1 MHFEIVKA
9 IFDDFHSFFINKK
22 YARFKYVF
30 EQKDELKV
38 YRTGS
43 KSYLNIPSDIKFLDM
58 SDDTEKL
65 YLLFLLGHEIAHL
78 ANKHLNYKDKN
89 SFDTRS
95 IEMWADFFGAKI
107 SMSILLHGKYF
118 SNFLNTNISN
128 ANQGIELIA
137 KMLKRINTIYQNS
150 NHSNK
155 YLNSNNRLSTTIAG
169 IAAFLTRDEMW
180 NTRKLTLA
188 DQAKI
193 GASWGIALNRKLYEL
208 NIFDEFVVDLQNE
221 TKLNTIEEMNIN
233 MVKIHQVIKGNNKGF
248 LIKGLDLKHN
258 FILES
263 IYEKYQKNH
272 LFKKEFNEQFQ
283 ELGMDFKIL

>member
-1 MHFEIVKA
+1 MHYKIIKA
-9 IFDDFHSFFINKK
+9 IFDDFHSFFITKK

-30 EQKDELKV
+30 EKKDELKV

-58 SDDTEKL
+58 SNDVEKL

-78 ANKHLNYKDKN
+78 ANKHLNYKDRN

-107 SMSILLHGKYF
+107 SMSILLHGK
-118 SNFLNTNISN
+118 NFNSLLNTNISN
-128 ANQGIELIA
+128 PNQGIELIA
-137 KMLKRINTIYQNS
+137 KMLQKINLIYQNS

-180 NTRKLTLA
+180 NTRKLTPS

-193 GASWGIALNRKLYEL
+193 GASWGIALNMKLYEF
-208 NIFDEFVVDLQNE
+208 NIFDEFIENLQND
-221 TKLNTIEEMNIN
+221 TKLDTIEKMNIN
-233 MVKIHQVIKGNNKGF
+233 ITKIHQIIKGNDKGF
-248 LIKGLDLKHN
+248 LIKGLDLKHS

-263 IYEKYQKNH
+263 SYEKYQKNH

-283 ELGMDFKIL
+283 ELGMDFKI